1 MKNIK
6 FYFKGSPSEIRY
18 LEKQQKEGYVLKDIQ
33 NNIYTFEK
41 DPEVQNTTLRVTFA
55 RTKDLEESSQNKSKA
70 PFLSVFA
77 KKLFYSKYTVLYSYL
92 KNNDD
97 PIYSTISDT
106 KNIEHEY
113 LSFFKRINFT
123 LAILTMIICVAL
135 WSYYTAI
142 GKPSS
147 TIKIPMQIMLMI
159 FLITLLFRIL
169 INRRIRKSCPKL
181 HDELYLSYSVS
192 IKNESEFPN
201 IDSLKY
207 LGAWRYQTEKDGK
220 HYYSLLSKEPK
231 ETIISAIQKELNL
244 SDENIYVYS
253 QWDLFPVYMHF

>member
-1 MKNIK
+1 MKK
-6 FYFKGSPSEIRY
+6 LKLVFKGSLSEKKF
-18 LEKQQKEGYVLKDIQ
+18 LEQKKAEGYYLTGVI
-33 NNIYTFEK
+33 NGVYTFKHNPKVK
-41 DPEVQNTTLRVTFA
+41 DTQLQTHFIETKNLKNENTIEDASPFFA
-55 RTKDLEESSQNKSKA
+55 ITT
-70 PFLSVFA
+70 

-192 IKNESEFPN
+192 IKDNSEAPN
-201 IDSLKY
+201 IDALKY

-231 ETIISAIQKELNL
+231 ETIISAIQKELNI
-244 SDENIYVYS
+244 SNEHIYVYS